1 MPGDRS
7 ARAGH
12 RDRDVASF
20 DRRARSYERDWR
32 AQFHALV
39 VAGAAQVALATV
51 PHPAAVLD
59 IGCGTG
65 ALLRALADRL
75 PAGVEL
81 SGVDPAPAMLK
92 VGRAALGPHR
102 RVGLARAVAERL
114 PFQDASFDLVVST
127 VSFDHWADQPAGLA
141 EVARVLR
148 PAGQLVLVDLFAI
161 GWLRPVTALGR
172 RRDRVHTA
180 AELEAMLARA
190 RLAPLAWERVFDLG
204 PLRLV
209 RAVVAAHNEAGTPP
223 QRRLQAW
230 WERVAGGDRGG

>member
-1 MPGDRS
+1 MTGSRS
-7 ARAGH
+7 AHAGP
-12 RDRDVASF
+12 RDRDVGSF

-32 AQFHALV
+32 AEFHALV
-39 VAGAAQVALATV
+39 VAGAAEVALAAL
-51 PHPAAVLD
+51 PGPAAVLD
-59 IGCGTG
+59 VGCGTG
-65 ALLRALADRL
+65 ALLRTLADRL

-81 SGVDPAPAMLK
+81 SGVDPAPAMLE
-92 VGRAALGPHR
+92 VASGTLGPDR
-102 RVGLARAVAERL
+102 QVGLARAVAERL
-114 PFQDASFDLVVST
+114 PFRDASFDLVVST

-141 EVARVLR
+141 ETARVLR
-148 PAGQLVLVDLFAI
+148 PAGRLVLVDLFAI

-209 RAVVAAHNEAGTPP
+209 RAVIAAPGAGYRP
-223 QRRLQAW
+223 
-230 WERVAGGDRGG
+230 GGNG

>member
-1 MPGDRS
+1 MPGDWS

-12 RDRDVASF
+12 PDRDVGSF
-20 DRRARSYERDWR
+20 DRRARSYEGDWR
-32 AQFHALV
+32 AEFHALV
-39 VAGAAQVALATV
+39 VAGAAEVALAAL

-59 IGCGTG
+59 VGCGTG

-81 SGVDPAPAMLK
+81 SGVDPAPAMVE
-92 VGRAALGPHR
+92 VGRAALGPRR

-114 PFQDASFDLVVST
+114 PFRDASFDLVVST

-148 PAGQLVLVDLFAI
+148 PAGRLVLVDLFAI

-172 RRDRVHTA
+172 RRGRVHTA

-204 PLRLV
+204 PLRII
-209 RAVVAAHNEAGTPP
+209 RAVVAARAG
-223 QRRLQAW
+223 
-230 WERVAGGDRGG
+230 AGYRPGGNG